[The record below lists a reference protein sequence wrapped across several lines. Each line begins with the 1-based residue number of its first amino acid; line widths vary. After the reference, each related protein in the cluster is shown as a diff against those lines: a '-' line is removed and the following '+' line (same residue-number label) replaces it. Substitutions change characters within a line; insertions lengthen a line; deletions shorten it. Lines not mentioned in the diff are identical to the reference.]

1 MERALIA
8 VEPDEQGWQVRIA
21 DYEVLRNT
29 DKFSAIQR
37 ATELARDC
45 YESIGVPSGVRVR
58 MLCGD
63 NVMVGSCG

>member
-8 VEPDEQGWQVRIA
+8 VEPDVQGWQVHIA
-21 DYEVLRNT
+21 GYEVVRNI

-37 ATELARDC
+37 ATERARDC

-63 NVMVGSCG
+63 NVMVGICG